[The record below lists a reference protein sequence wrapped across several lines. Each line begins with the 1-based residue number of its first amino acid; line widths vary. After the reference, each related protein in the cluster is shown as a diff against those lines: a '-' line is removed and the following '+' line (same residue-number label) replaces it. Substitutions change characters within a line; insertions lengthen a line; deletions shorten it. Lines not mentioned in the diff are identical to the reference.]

1 METHAMNSIAQTNQS
16 EKYLSEK
23 CNIFSS
29 VTMSAAF
36 FAPIQEGR
44 AHGVSFAERLQE
56 RTMLD
61 EQEVQ
66 EQMKDFLA
74 ELSSLLS
81 QKLRKCA

>member
-1 METHAMNSIAQTNQS
+1 MNSIAQTNQS

-23 CNIFSS
+23 CNIFSG
-29 VTMSAAF
+29 VTTSAAF

-44 AHGVSFAERLQE
+44 ASGASFAERLQE

-74 ELSSLLS
+74 ELPSLLS